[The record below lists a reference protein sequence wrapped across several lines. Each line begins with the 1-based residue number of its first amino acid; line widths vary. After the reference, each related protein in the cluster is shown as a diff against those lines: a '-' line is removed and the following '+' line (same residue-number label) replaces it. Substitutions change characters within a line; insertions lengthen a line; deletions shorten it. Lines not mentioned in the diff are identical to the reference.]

1 METALITGASSG
13 IGYELAKIHASK
25 GHRVIA
31 IARRTELLEKLK
43 AECAQAGKGEI
54 VVWTMDLAQQDAI
67 HSIMHRLE
75 AENMEVDFLVNNA
88 GFGTFG
94 LLADTDAVQTEEML
108 RLNII
113 SLTALTHAILPK
125 MLGRGKGYIMNIAST
140 AAFQPVPLMAAYAAS
155 KSYVL
160 HFSEALAN
168 EVRGTGVSI
177 TALCPGVTESGFK
190 EAAKMENSGLFKR
203 RGIPS
208 SYEVAQFAY
217 KAMHQKKTLA
227 IHGWINSFLARSAG
241 FFPRYLQVLIA
252 RKVAEQ

>member
-43 AECAQAGKGEI
+43 AECALMAKGEI
-54 VVWTMDLAQQDAI
+54 LVWPMDLAQYDAVHTLMQHLADKNI
-67 HSIMHRLE
+67 Q
-75 AENMEVDFLVNNA
+75 VDYLINNA

-94 LLADTDAVQTEEML
+94 LLADTDTGQTEEML
-108 RLNII
+108 RLNIVTLT
-113 SLTALTHAILPK
+113 SLTRAMLPQ
-125 MLGRGKGYIMNIAST
+125 MIGRGRGYIMNIAST

-168 EVRGTGVSI
+168 ELKGTGVSV

-190 EAAKMENSGLFKR
+190 EAAKMEKSGLFKR
-203 RGIPS
+203 KGIPS
-208 SYEVAQFAY
+208 SYDVALFAY
-217 KAMHQKKTLA
+217 NAMLQKRTLS
-227 IHGWINSFLARSAG
+227 IHGWLNAFLARSAG
-241 FFPRYLQVLIA
+241 FFPRNLQVIIA
-252 RKVAEQ
+252 RRMAEQ

>member
-31 IARRTELLEKLK
+31 IARRTDLLNALRE
-43 AECAQAGKGEI
+43 ECAQMGKGEI
-54 VVWTMDLAQQDAI
+54 VVWPMDLAHHDAVNT
-67 HSIMHRLE
+67 IMQRLSD
-75 AENMEVDFLVNNA
+75 ENMAVDFLIKNA

-94 LLADTDAVQTEEML
+94 LLVETDQRQTEEML
-108 RLNII
+108 RLNIV
-113 SLTALTHAILPK
+113 SLTALTHAMLPR
-125 MLGRGKGYIMNIAST
+125 MIARGSGCIMNIAST

-168 EVRGTGVSI
+168 EVKGTGVSI

-190 EAAKMENSGLFKR
+190 AAAKMENSGLFKR

-208 SYEVAQFAY
+208 SFDVAKFAY
-217 KAMHQKKTLA
+217 KAMQEKKTLS

-241 FFPRYLQVLIA
+241 FFPRNLQVIIA
-252 RKVAEQ
+252 RKVAEK